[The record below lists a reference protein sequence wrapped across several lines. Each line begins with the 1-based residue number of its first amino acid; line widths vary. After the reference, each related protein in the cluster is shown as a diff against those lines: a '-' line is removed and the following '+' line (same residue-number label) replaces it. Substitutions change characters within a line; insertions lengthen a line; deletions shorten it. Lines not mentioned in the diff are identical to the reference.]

1 VRHAPEVRRV
11 VVTGLGVLAPTGK
24 GVEEFWDSLEEGRSG
39 AKLIEFPGV
48 APAVLCPIE
57 GFEPETWFSRR
68 DARRMDRCGQL
79 AAAAALLA
87 LEDAGG
93 DLGLP
98 EGRVGASVGSAH
110 GGAQTLSDA
119 YQAYYER
126 GADRVSPFAIPLS
139 LTNVAAASTARALG
153 LRGPSAA
160 PCTACAAGADAIGA
174 ALALIREDRADAMF
188 AGGADAPLA
197 PVIVAGYRSLGALS
211 SISREPEQ
219 ASRPFDRDRDG
230 FVMAEGAGILVLE
243 EREHAIRRGARIYA
257 ELGGYGSSCDA
268 AHLTDPDQTGEGPAV
283 AIRQALVDAGVAP
296 EEIGYVNAHAT
307 STSAGDTAEAR
318 AIVLAGLGHALV
330 SSTKAMHGH
339 TMGAA
344 GGVEAIAALMPIV
357 RGMTPPSVNLDAPDD
372 EIELDF
378 VVDGARAIQ
387 TDATLSNS
395 FGFGG
400 HNAAIVLRRHSTG

>member
-1 VRHAPEVRRV
+1 MRRV
-11 VVTGLGVLAPTGK
+11 VVTGLGVIAPTGT
-24 GVEEFWDSLEEGRSG
+24 GVEAFWDALEAGRSG
-39 AKLIEFPGV
+39 ARLVEFPGV

-57 GFEPETWFSRR
+57 DFDAETYFSRR

-79 AAAAALLA
+79 AGAAAKLA

-93 DLGLP
+93 DLGLEP
-98 EGRVGASVGSAH
+98 GRVGASVGSAH

-126 GADRVSPFAIPLS
+126 GADRISPFAIPLS

-197 PVIVAGYRSLGALS
+197 PVIVAGYRQLGALS
-211 SISREPEQ
+211 STSRDPEQ

-243 EREHAIRRGARIYA
+243 ELEHALRRGARIYA

-268 AHLTDPDQTGEGPAV
+268 AHLTDPDETGAGPAV
-283 AIRQALVDAGVAP
+283 AIRQALADAGVSP
-296 EEIGYVNAHAT
+296 EQIGYVNAHAT
-307 STSAGDTAEAR
+307 STSAGDSAEAR
-318 AIVLAGLGHALV
+318 AISLAGLGHAAV

-344 GGVEAIAALMPIV
+344 GGVEAIAALLPLA
-357 RGMTPPSVNLDAPDD
+357 RGKVPPSINLDAPDD
-372 EIELDF
+372 GSELDF
-378 VVDGARAIQ
+378 IGTSARAIE

-400 HNAAIVLRRHSTG
+400 HNAAIVLQRHRS

>member
-1 VRHAPEVRRV
+1 MRRV
-11 VVTGLGVLAPTGK
+11 VVTGLGVIAPTGR
-24 GVEEFWDSLEEGRSG
+24 GVEEFWDSLEAGRSG
-39 AKLIEFPGV
+39 ARLIEFPGV

-57 GFEPETWFSRR
+57 GFDPEAWFSRR

-197 PVIVAGYRSLGALS
+197 PVIVAGYRSLGALAS
-211 SISREPEQ
+211 VSREPEQ

-243 EREHAIRRGARIYA
+243 EREHAIRRAA
-257 ELGGYGSSCDA
+257 PASTPSSA
-268 AHLTDPDQTGEGPAV
+268 AT
-283 AIRQALVDAGVAP
+283 
-296 EEIGYVNAHAT
+296 
-307 STSAGDTAEAR
+307 AR
-318 AIVLAGLGHALV
+318 AA
-330 SSTKAMHGH
+330 
-339 TMGAA
+339 
-344 GGVEAIAALMPIV
+344 
-357 RGMTPPSVNLDAPDD
+357 TPR
-372 EIELDF
+372 I
-378 VVDGARAIQ
+378 
-387 TDATLSNS
+387 
-395 FGFGG
+395 
-400 HNAAIVLRRHSTG
+400 

>member
-1 VRHAPEVRRV
+1 MRRV
-11 VVTGLGVLAPTGK
+11 VVTGLGVIAPTGT
-24 GVEEFWDSLEEGRSG
+24 GVEAFWDSLEAGRSG
-39 AKLIEFPGV
+39 ARLIEFPGV

-57 GFEPETWFSRR
+57 GFDPEAYFSRR

-79 AAAAALLA
+79 AGAAARLA

-93 DLGLP
+93 DLDLP
-98 EGRVGASVGSAH
+98 PGRVGASVGSAH

-174 ALALIREDRADAMF
+174 ALSLIREDRADAMF

-197 PVIVAGYRSLGALS
+197 PVIVAGYRSLGALAS
-211 SISREPEQ
+211 TKREAEA
-219 ASRPFDRDRDG
+219 ASRPFDRGRDG
-230 FVMAEGAGILVLE
+230 FVMAEGAGVLVLE
-243 EREHAIRRGARIYA
+243 EREHALRRGARIYA

-268 AHLTDPDQTGEGPAV
+268 AHLTDPDETGAGPAV

-296 EEIGYVNAHAT
+296 AEIGYVNAHAT
-307 STSAGDTAEAR
+307 STNAGDTAEAR
-318 AIVLAGLGHALV
+318 AIVLAGLGHAAV

-357 RGMTPPSVNLDAPDD
+357 RGILPPSINLDEPD
-372 EIELDF
+372 EGSELDF
-378 VVDGARAIQ
+378 IGGRAREIE

-400 HNAAIVLRRHSTG
+400 HNAAIVLRRHMT

>member
-1 VRHAPEVRRV
+1 
-11 VVTGLGVLAPTGK
+11 
-24 GVEEFWDSLEEGRSG
+24 
-39 AKLIEFPGV
+39 
-48 APAVLCPIE
+48 
-57 GFEPETWFSRR
+57 
-68 DARRMDRCGQL
+68 MDRCGQL
-79 AAAAALLA
+79 AGAAAKLA
-87 LEDAGG
+87 LENAGG
-93 DLGLP
+93 DLDLP
-98 EGRVGASVGSAH
+98 PGRVGASVGSAH

-197 PVIVAGYRSLGALS
+197 PVIVAGYRSLGALA
-211 SISREPEQ
+211 SITREPEQ

-318 AIVLAGLGHALV
+318 AIVLRRPRPRARLV
-330 SSTKAMHGH
+330 DEGDARPHDGRRRRR
-339 TMGAA
+339 
-344 GGVEAIAALMPIV
+344 
-357 RGMTPPSVNLDAPDD
+357 RGDRRADA
-372 EIELDF
+372 
-378 VVDGARAIQ
+378 ARARHRAAERQ
-387 TDATLSNS
+387 PRRAGRRQRARLHRRRAPARSRRTRRSRTASASAGTTPRSCCGATHGLDVKSR
-395 FGFGG
+395 FRVRLPVARPTGRGRF
-400 HNAAIVLRRHSTG
+400 AA

>member
-1 VRHAPEVRRV
+1 
-11 VVTGLGVLAPTGK
+11 
-24 GVEEFWDSLEEGRSG
+24 
-39 AKLIEFPGV
+39 
-48 APAVLCPIE
+48 
-57 GFEPETWFSRR
+57 
-68 DARRMDRCGQL
+68 MDRCGQL
-79 AAAAALLA
+79 AGAAAKLA

-93 DLGLP
+93 DLDLP
-98 EGRVGASVGSAH
+98 PGRIGASVGSAH
-110 GGAQTLSDA
+110 GGASTLSDA

-174 ALALIREDRADAMF
+174 ALSLIRDDRADAMF

-211 SISREPEQ
+211 STKREPEL
-219 ASRPFDRDRDG
+219 ASRPFDRERDG

-243 EREHAIRRGARIYA
+243 EREHALRRGARIYA

-268 AHLTDPDQTGEGPAV
+268 AHLTDPDETGEGPAV
-283 AIRQALVDAGVAP
+283 AIRQALADAGVAP
-296 EEIGYVNAHAT
+296 EADRLRQRARHLDERGRRGRG
-307 STSAGDTAEAR
+307 AGDRARRAR
-318 AIVLAGLGHALV
+318 ARDGVVDQGDARPHDGRGRRRRGDRRAD
-330 SSTKAMHGH
+330 ADRARA
-339 TMGAA
+339 GAA
-344 GGVEAIAALMPIV
+344 GHQPRRDRRRQRARLHRRRAAQPIK
-357 RGMTPPSVNLDAPDD
+357 
-372 EIELDF
+372 
-378 VVDGARAIQ
+378 

-400 HNAAIVLRRHSTG
+400 HNAAIVLKRHVTSIST

>member
-1 VRHAPEVRRV
+1 VRRV
-11 VVTGLGVLAPTGK
+11 VVTGLGVIAPTGS
-24 GVEEFWDSLEEGRSG
+24 GVEAFWDSLEAGRSG
-39 AKLIEFPGV
+39 AKLVEFPGV

-57 GFEPETWFSRR
+57 GFEPENWFSRR
-68 DARRMDRCGQL
+68 DTRRMDRCGQL

-93 DLGLP
+93 DLDLP
-98 EGRVGASVGSAH
+98 PARVGAAVGSAH
-110 GGAQTLSDA
+110 GGTQTLADA
-119 YQAYYER
+119 YQAFYER

-160 PCTACAAGADAIGA
+160 PCTACAAGADAIVS
-174 ALALIREDRADAMF
+174 ALALIRADRADAMF
-188 AGGADAPLA
+188 AGGADAPLV

-211 SISREPEQ
+211 STRREPEQ

-243 EREHAIRRGARIYA
+243 EREHALRRGARIYA
-257 ELGGYGSSCDA
+257 ELSGYGSSCDA
-268 AHLTDPDQTGEGPAV
+268 AHLTDPDESGEWPAV
-283 AIRQALVDAGVAP
+283 AIRGALADAGVAP

-307 STSAGDTAEAR
+307 STFAGDSAEAR
-318 AIVLAGLGHALV
+318 AIVRAGLGHAAV

-344 GGVEAIAALMPIV
+344 GGVEAIAALLPLA
-357 RGMTPPSVNLDAPDD
+357 RGMLPPSVNLDAPDD
-372 EIELDF
+372 GSELDY
-378 VVDGARAIQ
+378 VAGGTRAIE

-400 HNAAIVLRRHSTG
+400 HNAAIVLRRHVTT

>member
-1 VRHAPEVRRV
+1 
-11 VVTGLGVLAPTGK
+11 
-24 GVEEFWDSLEEGRSG
+24 
-39 AKLIEFPGV
+39 
-48 APAVLCPIE
+48 
-57 GFEPETWFSRR
+57 
-68 DARRMDRCGQL
+68 
-79 AAAAALLA
+79 
-87 LEDAGG
+87 
-93 DLGLP
+93 
-98 EGRVGASVGSAH
+98 GSAH

-188 AGGADAPLA
+188 AGGADAPLV
-197 PVIVAGYRSLGALS
+197 PVIVAGYRSLGALAS
-211 SISREPEQ
+211 TTREAEHT
-219 ASRPFDRDRDG
+219 SRPFDRDRDG

-268 AHLTDPDQTGEGPAV
+268 AHLTDPDETGAGPAV
-283 AIRQALVDAGVAP
+283 AIRQALIDAGVAP

-318 AIVLAGLGHALV
+318 AIVLAGLGHAAV

-344 GGVEAIAALMPIV
+344 GGVEAIAALLPIA
-357 RGMTPPSVNLDAPDD
+357 RGMVPPSINLDAPDD
-372 EIELDF
+372 DSVLDF
-378 VVDGARAIQ
+378 IGGRARPIQ

-400 HNAAIVLRRHSTG
+400 HNAAIVLRRHVSV